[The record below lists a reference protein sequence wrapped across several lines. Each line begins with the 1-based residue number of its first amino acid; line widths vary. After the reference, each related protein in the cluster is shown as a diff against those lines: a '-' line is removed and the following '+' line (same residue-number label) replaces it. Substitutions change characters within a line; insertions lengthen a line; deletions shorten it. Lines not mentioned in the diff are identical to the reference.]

1 MRLDRLLRMG
11 PPEVAERGR
20 QQARK
25 WLDRSRSAARRAGRD
40 DPGRL
45 SLAVA
50 GLPAARN
57 GSSGS
62 AMRQAA
68 AVLLQR
74 FREGASGRF
83 FAGATHAESPA
94 LVRRLMPEEAA
105 AIRAEARRIRAGR
118 FDLLGYRGLSFGGP
132 IDWRL
137 DPVSGRR
144 SPLVHWSRLDPLDA
158 EGSGD
163 CKVVWELNRHQWLVR
178 LGQAY
183 RLTGDEKHAALAA
196 RLMGGWLEEN
206 PPGLGINWASSLEVA
221 LRLISW
227 TWTLHLLRD
236 SKALTPDLFLKM
248 LGAIHD
254 HAAHVERYLSRYFS
268 PNTHLTGEALGLF
281 YAGAVFPE
289 LRAAARWRNLGS
301 HILVEES
308 GRQVLPD
315 GVHFELS
322 TCYHVYTLDILLH
335 FLVLAGLTG
344 AEAPAEVSRTVQRM
358 LDFLLAVRRPDGSI
372 PPIGDGDGGL
382 LLPLGRRRPDE
393 VRSLFSIAA
402 ALFQRP
408 DYAWAAQKPSPEIV
422 WLLGPQG
429 LDSFDSLRR
438 QPPAAPA
445 SRLFAAGGYAVMA
458 DGWAPDSHHLIF
470 DVGPLG
476 CPVSGGHGH
485 ADLLSLQCSAFGKA
499 FVVDPGTFCY
509 TPEPRWRN
517 HFRGTSA
524 HSTVVVDGREQAE
537 PAGPFSWRARPRA
550 RLRRFSS
557 DAEFDFADADHDAY
571 ARLKDPVIHRRRVLF
586 ARGRYW
592 LVVDDLLGTAD
603 HTVELRFQFAPM
615 VVTVGPDLAARAWG
629 SGRHDLHVL
638 PFASAPLESAVRE
651 RQEEPI
657 DGWIAPAYGARL
669 GAPVLVYRARTRL
682 PLRIVTLLLPTR
694 HPLSAAPRVS
704 PLFAGG
710 SDPVGVL
717 FREPRESVRFDED
730 GFSVERS

>member
-1 MRLDRLLRMG
+1 SG
-11 PPEVAERGR
+11 T
-20 QQARK
+20 
-25 WLDRSRSAARRAGRD
+25 RA
-40 DPGRL
+40 P
-45 SLAVA
+45 LA
-50 GLPAARN
+50 
-57 GSSGS
+57 
-62 AMRQAA
+62 
-68 AVLLQR
+68 
-74 FREGASGRF
+74 
-83 FAGATHAESPA
+83 
-94 LVRRLMPEEAA
+94 
-105 AIRAEARRIRAGR
+105 
-118 FDLLGYRGLSFGGP
+118 
-132 IDWRL
+132 
-137 DPVSGRR
+137 
-144 SPLVHWSRLDPLDA
+144 HWSRINPLDFA
-158 EGSGD
+158 QVGD
-163 CKVVWELNRHQWLVR
+163 SKVTWELNRHQWMVGLA
-178 LGQAY
+178 QAW
-183 RLTGDEKHAALAA
+183 RFTGDA
-196 RLMGGWLEEN
+196 RFAGTFAQDLQHWIDAN
-206 PPGLGINWASSLEVA
+206 PPGIGINWASSLEVA
-221 LRLISW
+221 YRLIAW
-227 TWTLHLLRD
+227 CWALALFRGAA
-236 SKALTPDLFLKM
+236 ALTPGLF
-248 LGAIHD
+248 ARARASIAE
-254 HAAHVERYLSRYFS
+254 HAAHVERYLSYYFS

-322 TCYHVYTLDILLH
+322 TCYQVYTLDILLH
-335 FLVLAGLTG
+335 FLILAGQTG
-344 AEAPAEVSRTVQRM
+344 TAAPVEVSRTVQRM

-402 ALFQRP
+402 VLFQRP
-408 DYAWAAQKPSPEIV
+408 DYAWAAQGPSPEIV

-438 QPPAAPA
+438 EPPSAPA
-445 SRLFAAGGYAVMA
+445 SRLFEAGGYAVMA
-458 DGWAPDSHHLIF
+458 DGWAPDAHHLIL

-517 HFRGTSA
+517 YFRGTSA
-524 HSTVVVDGREQAE
+524 HSTVVVDGRGQAE
-537 PAGPFSWRARPRA
+537 PSGPFSWRARPRA
-550 RLRRFSS
+550 RLRRFAS

-571 ARLKDPVIHRRRVLF
+571 AGLKDPVIHRRRVLF

-592 LVVDDLLGTAD
+592 LVVDDLRGTAD

-615 VVTVGPDLAARAWG
+615 VVTVGPNLAARAWG

-638 PFASAPLESAVRE
+638 PFASAPLEAAVRE

-694 HPLSAAPRVS
+694 HPLSAPPKVS

-717 FREPRESVRFDED
+717 FRGPRESVRFDED
-730 GFSVERS
+730 GFSVERA